1 MPEPL
6 KDKAE
11 QKLDNLADKNV
22 DSTDSDVRY
31 MAYGARLRTALRAGQ
46 RYIAYTSDVGEA
58 FRPVVHPAVVTAAY
72 GISWLY
78 LAGDVGYETYKAH
91 RRGPTAMEAATFS
104 EPTRLSMVA
113 VKRAVFQSVASMAL
127 PAFTIHTAV
136 KQAKKAFV
144 NVQNPRVKSWGPT
157 VTGLAI
163 IPILPYL
170 YDKPVEHATDI
181 VFEWI
186 EKRIAKSQGTS
197 EGTQG
202 KSEL

>member
-6 KDKAE
+6 KEKAE

-22 DSTDSDVRY
+22 DSTDSDLRY
-31 MAYGARLRTALRAGQ
+31 MAYGARLRTALRAGH

-91 RRGPTAMEAATFS
+91 RRGPTALEAATFS

-157 VTGLAI
+157 LTGLAI
-163 IPILPYL
+163 IPVLPYL
-170 YDKPVEHATDI
+170 YDKPVEHVTDI
-181 VFEWI
+181 AFEWI
-186 EKRIAKSQGTS
+186 EKQIAARSQSS
-197 EGTQG
+197 EQG